1 MNWKKSGGVLTY
13 HTEIPANTTA
23 EIFFPISSGGTNV
36 TTDGQRIFAADGNH
50 KNTDDLTY
58 LRFQGGYA
66 VFKMGSGTYDITIN
80 P

>member
-1 MNWKKSGGVLTY
+1 V
-13 HTEIPANTTA
+13 IPANTTA

-50 KNTDDLTY
+50 KNTDNLTY
-58 LRFQGGYA
+58 LRTQGGYS
-66 VFKMGSGTYDITIN
+66 VFQMGSGTYDITIN